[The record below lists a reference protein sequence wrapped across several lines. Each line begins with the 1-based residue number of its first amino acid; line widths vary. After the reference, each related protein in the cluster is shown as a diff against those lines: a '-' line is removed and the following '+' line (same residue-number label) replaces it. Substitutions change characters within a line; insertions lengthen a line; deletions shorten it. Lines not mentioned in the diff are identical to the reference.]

1 MVAFFP
7 LLLAPGEFEGLVL
20 GLIGGESCDIRVARP
35 TILTAVA
42 RDFPISCN
50 LPSFSG
56 FFGRA
61 PILSH
66 EMDASSDLVVLG
78 SSSLIGEIL
87 WLGLSSD

>member
-7 LLLAPGEFEGLVL
+7 LLLTPGEFEGLVL